1 MLTETFAAAVAL
13 LEAHHHHTLAQTALG
28 FIVNLNDLTSVLIT
42 TLVFT
47 IFGLIVFG
55 VAFFIMGKATPFS
68 IRKELED
75 DHNVALGIVMGAV
88 ILGIALIIA
97 AAIHG

>member
-1 MLTETFAAAVAL
+1 MHNADSLAAQANNASVQTF
-13 LEAHHHHTLAQTALG
+13 LG
-28 FIVNLNDLTSVLIT
+28 FIVNLNDLGGVLLA

-47 IFGLIVFG
+47 IFGLVVFA
-55 VAFFIMGKATPFS
+55 VAFMIMGKAAPFS

-75 DHNVALGIVMGAV
+75 DQNVALGIVMGAV

>member
-1 MLTETFAAAVAL
+1 MLTETFN
-13 LEAHHHHTLAQTALG
+13 AQAQHLSARLTAG
-28 FIVNLNDLTSVLIT
+28 FIVNLNDLSSVLIT

-47 IFGLIVFG
+47 VFGLIVFG
-55 VAFFIMGKATPFS
+55 VAFFIMGKAAPFS
-68 IRKELED
+68 LRKELEE
-75 DHNVALGIVMGAV
+75 DHNVALGLVMGAV